1 VGFGTLRGVNAP
13 AIEAVGLRKVF
24 HTTSRG
30 AGLVGG
36 LRSLVAPKRVTK
48 VAVDEVSFTVAG
60 GELLAL
66 LGPNGAGKST
76 TIKMLSGVLVP
87 SGGQARVAGHVP
99 HLDRQAN
106 ARRIGAVFG
115 QRTQLWWDLPA
126 IESFEMLR
134 DIFKVGE
141 AAYRRRLDELEGLL
155 ELSGFWRQRP
165 TQMSLG
171 QRVRC
176 DLAAALL
183 HDPPIIFLDEP
194 TIGMDAV
201 VKEQVREFIRYQVA
215 ERDRTI
221 ILTTHDMAEVSR
233 LASRVVLINEGR
245 VVYDGGLSDLQKEYG
260 SGWKVRVTLARGAVP
275 PSLPGLVETLGD
287 EHLYAGV
294 DPAEQRRLL
303 RELLDRDDVEDL
315 QAHGDDLED
324 IMAAVYRKRA
334 AAAR

>member
-1 VGFGTLRGVNAP
+1 MSSP
-13 AIEAVGLRKVF
+13 AIEATGLRKVF
-24 HTTSRG
+24 HSTSRRPG
-30 AGLVGG
+30 FAGG
-36 LRSLVAPKRVTK
+36 LRSLVAPERVTT
-48 VAVDEVSFTVAG
+48 VAVDDVSFTVAQ

-87 SGGQARVAGHVP
+87 SGGLARVAGHVP
-99 HLDRQAN
+99 HLDRKAN
-106 ARRIGAVFG
+106 AQRIGAVFG
-115 QRTQLWWDLPA
+115 QRSQLWWDLPA
-126 IESFEMLR
+126 LESFAMLR

-141 AAYRRRLDELEGLL
+141 PAYRRRLDELEELL
-155 ELSGFWRQRP
+155 ELSAYWRQRP
-165 TQMSLG
+165 RQMSLG

-215 ERDRTI
+215 ERGRTV

-245 VVYDGGLSDLQKEYG
+245 VVYDGSLADLQKEYG
-260 SGWKVRVTLARGAVP
+260 SGWKVLVTFARDATP
-275 PSLPGLVETLGD
+275 PDLPGLVRTVGD
-287 EHLYAGV
+287 ERLFAGT
-294 DPAEQRRLL
+294 DPAAQRYLL
-303 RELLDRDDVEDL
+303 RRLLDRDDVDDL

-324 IMAAVYRKRA
+324 VMAAVYRRRA
-334 AAAR
+334 AATR

>member
-1 VGFGTLRGVNAP
+1 VGEL

-24 HTTSRG
+24 HSTSRRPGFAG
-30 AGLVGG
+30 A
-36 LRSLVAPKRVTK
+36 LRSLVAPQRVTT
-48 VAVDEVSFTVAG
+48 VAVDDVSFGVPP

-87 SGGQARVAGHVP
+87 SGGRARVAGHVP

-126 IESFEMLR
+126 LESFAMLR
-134 DIFKVGE
+134 DIFKVDE
-141 AAYRRRLDELEGLL
+141 AAYRRRLDELAGLL
-155 ELSGFWRQRP
+155 ELSGFWQQRP
-165 TQMSLG
+165 RQMSLG

-201 VKEQVREFIRYQVA
+201 VKEQVREFIRYQTA
-215 ERDRTI
+215 ERGRTI

-245 VVYDGGLSDLQKEYG
+245 VVYDGGLAELQKEYG
-260 SGWKVRVTLARGAVP
+260 SGWKVRVTFARDAVP
-275 PSLPGLVETLGD
+275 SGLPGLVGTVGA
-287 EHLYAGV
+287 EHLFAGT
-294 DPAEQRRLL
+294 DPVAQRHLL
-303 RELLDRDDVEDL
+303 RALLDRDDVEDL

-334 AAAR
+334 AADR

>member
-1 VGFGTLRGVNAP
+1 VGGVGELV
-13 AIEAVGLRKVF
+13 IEAIGLRKVF
-24 HTTSRG
+24 RSTARRAGFVG
-30 AGLVGG
+30 A
-36 LRSLVAPKRVTK
+36 LRSLVAPERVTT
-48 VAVDEVSFTVAG
+48 VAVDDVSFNVPA

-126 IESFEMLR
+126 LESFAMLR
-134 DIFKVGE
+134 DIFKVEE

-155 ELSGFWRQRP
+155 ELSGFWKQRP
-165 TQMSLG
+165 RQMSLG

-201 VKEQVREFIRYQVA
+201 VKEQVREFIRYQTA
-215 ERDRTI
+215 ERGRTI

-245 VVYDGGLSDLQKEYG
+245 VVYDGSLADLQKEYG
-260 SGWKVRVTLARGAVP
+260 SGWKVRVTFAHDAVP
-275 PSLPGLVETLGD
+275 PSLPGLVGRVGG
-287 EHLYAGV
+287 EHLFAGT
-294 DPAEQRRLL
+294 DPAAQRDLL

-324 IMAAVYRKRA
+324 VMAAVYRRRA
-334 AAAR
+334 ASTR